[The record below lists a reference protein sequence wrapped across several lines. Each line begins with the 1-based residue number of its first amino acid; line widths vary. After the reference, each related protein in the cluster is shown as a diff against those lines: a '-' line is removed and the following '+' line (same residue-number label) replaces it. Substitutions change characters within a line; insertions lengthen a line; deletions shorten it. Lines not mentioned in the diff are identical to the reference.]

1 MERTFYSDTPRQVLD
16 TLDTDPDQGLSQ
28 GEGARRLAGY
38 GENKLEKAKPPGLF
52 RQVLAQLRDPMILVL
67 LAAAALSFFAGGGQD
82 WLDTAIIL
90 LIVVFNTVIS
100 VSQEDNARKALE
112 ALEKL
117 AAPRARVLR
126 EGVERRLESTHLV
139 PGDILLLEAGDYVPA
154 DGRILW
160 AAGLQTDES
169 AMTGESLPVHKRAG
183 DGLPPDTPLAE
194 RKNMVIGG
202 TVVTGGRAKVVVT
215 ATGMQTE
222 MGKIA
227 GLLLRQGQGETP
239 LQRKMK
245 EVSRVLSLVCVGV
258 CAVMFGVGML
268 QHRDILDMFL
278 TAVALAVAAIP
289 EALSSIVTI
298 VLAMGTQKMAKQ
310 NAIMKDLKAVEAIP
324 EGLPAIVTI
333 VLAVGV
339 GRMARRN
346 AIIKRLPAVETL
358 GCASVICSDKTG
370 TLTKNQMTVLEVWT
384 PAPAHRDR
392 ALTLGTLCGDAQ
404 EGPGG
409 YIGDPTE
416 TAIAQAAAQAGLEKA
431 TLERDMPRRGE
442 APFDSVRK
450 RMATCHAL
458 PNGEALVAVKG
469 APEAVLARCTHL
481 LGAQGP
487 RPLTD
492 GDRRR
497 IAQVGGDLAGQA
509 LRVLAV
515 AQRLQPALPK
525 SMAAESLEAELTFV
539 GLIGMMD
546 PPRPEVRQA
555 VDRCAG
561 AGIRPVMITGDHK
574 DTAVAIAKQLNI
586 YRPGDKAID
595 GAGLD
600 FLPQETLEEEIEAFS
615 VYARVTPEHKMRIVQ
630 AWQRRGHVV
639 AMTGDGV
646 NDAPALKAADI
657 GCAMGKTGTDV
668 AKGAADMILTDDN
681 FATVVAAVE
690 QGRGIYANIRK
701 AIHYLLSC
709 NIGEI
714 LTIFLATL
722 LPVSQAPLSPVQL
735 LWLNLVTDSLP
746 ALALG
751 MEPVEKTAMTQPP
764 RGKEEP
770 LFSRAFSRR
779 LAWQGA
785 LVGGITLLAYGLG
798 FHLTGTFAV
807 ANTMAFATL
816 TFSQLF
822 HAFDVRSETT
832 PLFRLGVLSNKAM
845 NKAFLAGAALQAAV
859 LLAPPLQGAFSVVPL
874 ALEQWGMVLA
884 LALTPL
890 VVCEAAKLLR
900 PKGRK
905 KSQAEAARGV
915 RETVGTR

>member
-289 EALSSIVTI
+289 E
-298 VLAMGTQKMAKQ
+298 
-310 NAIMKDLKAVEAIP
+310 
-324 EGLPAIVTI
+324 GLPAIVTI

-431 TLERDMPRRGE
+431 ALERDMPRRGE

-525 SMAAESLEAELTFV
+525 SMAAEGLEAELTFV

-770 LFSRAFSRR
+770 LFSKAFSRR

-859 LLAPPLQGAFSVVPL
+859 LLAPPLQGVFAVVPMDL
-874 ALEQWGMVLA
+874 AQWGIVLG

-890 VVCEAAKLLR
+890 VVCEIEKALR
-900 PKGRK
+900 RARAGRR
-905 KSQAEAARGV
+905 AAREEKSPV
-915 RETVGTR
+915 YR

>member
-38 GENKLEKAKPPGLF
+38 GENKLEKAKPPGLL

-289 EALSSIVTI
+289 E
-298 VLAMGTQKMAKQ
+298 
-310 NAIMKDLKAVEAIP
+310 
-324 EGLPAIVTI
+324 GLPAIVTI

-431 TLERDMPRRGE
+431 ALERDMPRRGE

-525 SMAAESLEAELTFV
+525 SMAAEGLEAELTFV

-874 ALEQWGMVLA
+874 ALEQWGMVLV

-905 KSQAEAARGV
+905 KSQAGAAQGA

>member
-289 EALSSIVTI
+289 E
-298 VLAMGTQKMAKQ
+298 
-310 NAIMKDLKAVEAIP
+310 
-324 EGLPAIVTI
+324 GLPAIVTI

-384 PAPAHRDR
+384 PTPALRDR

-431 TLERDMPRRGE
+431 ALERDMPRRGE

-525 SMAAESLEAELTFV
+525 SMAAEGLEAELTFV

-690 QGRGIYANIRK
+690 EGRGIYANIRK

-770 LFSRAFSRR
+770 LFSQAFSRR

-905 KSQAEAARGV
+905 KSPAEAAQGA

>member
-278 TAVALAVAAIP
+278 TAVALA
-289 EALSSIVTI
+289 EA
-298 VLAMGTQKMAKQ
+298 
-310 NAIMKDLKAVEAIP
+310 AIP

-384 PAPAHRDR
+384 PAPALRDR

-431 TLERDMPRRGE
+431 ALERDMPRRGE

-798 FHLTGTFAV
+798 LHLTGTFAV

-905 KSQAEAARGV
+905 KSPAGAARGV

>member
-289 EALSSIVTI
+289 E
-298 VLAMGTQKMAKQ
+298 
-310 NAIMKDLKAVEAIP
+310 
-324 EGLPAIVTI
+324 GLPAIVTI

-431 TLERDMPRRGE
+431 ALERDMPRRGE

-859 LLAPPLQGAFSVVPL
+859 LLAPPLQGVFAVVPL

-905 KSQAEAARGV
+905 KSPAEAARGA

>member
-16 TLDTDPDQGLSQ
+16 TLDTDPDQGLTQ

-82 WLDTAIIL
+82 WLDAVIIL

-289 EALSSIVTI
+289 E
-298 VLAMGTQKMAKQ
+298 
-310 NAIMKDLKAVEAIP
+310 
-324 EGLPAIVTI
+324 GLPAIVTI

-384 PAPAHRDR
+384 PTPALRDR

-431 TLERDMPRRGE
+431 ALERDMPRRGE

-525 SMAAESLEAELTFV
+525 SMAAEGLEAELTFV

-905 KSQAEAARGV
+905 KSQAGAARGA

>member
-16 TLDTDPDQGLSQ
+16 TLDTDPDQGLTQ

-289 EALSSIVTI
+289 E
-298 VLAMGTQKMAKQ
+298 
-310 NAIMKDLKAVEAIP
+310 
-324 EGLPAIVTI
+324 GLPAIVTI

-431 TLERDMPRRGE
+431 ALERDMPRRGE

-859 LLAPPLQGAFSVVPL
+859 LLAPPLQGVFAVVPMDL
-874 ALEQWGMVLA
+874 AQWGIVLG

-905 KSQAEAARGV
+905 KSPAGAARGA

>member
-16 TLDTDPDQGLSQ
+16 TLDTDPDQGLTQ

-289 EALSSIVTI
+289 E
-298 VLAMGTQKMAKQ
+298 
-310 NAIMKDLKAVEAIP
+310 
-324 EGLPAIVTI
+324 GLPAIVTI

-525 SMAAESLEAELTFV
+525 SMAAEGLEAELTFV

-770 LFSRAFSRR
+770 LFSKAFSRR

-905 KSQAEAARGV
+905 KSPAGAAQGA

>member
-289 EALSSIVTI
+289 E
-298 VLAMGTQKMAKQ
+298 
-310 NAIMKDLKAVEAIP
+310 
-324 EGLPAIVTI
+324 GLPAIVTI

-431 TLERDMPRRGE
+431 ALERDMPRRGE

-525 SMAAESLEAELTFV
+525 SMAAEGLEAELTFV

-770 LFSRAFSRR
+770 LFSKAFSRR

-859 LLAPPLQGAFSVVPL
+859 LLAPPLQGVFAVVPL

>member
-16 TLDTDPDQGLSQ
+16 TLDTDPDQGLTQ

-289 EALSSIVTI
+289 E
-298 VLAMGTQKMAKQ
+298 
-310 NAIMKDLKAVEAIP
+310 
-324 EGLPAIVTI
+324 GLPAIVTI

-431 TLERDMPRRGE
+431 ALERDMPRRGE

-822 HAFDVRSETT
+822 HAFDVRSEDT
-832 PLFRLGVLSNKAM
+832 PLFRLGWFSNPAM
-845 NKAFLAGAALQAAV
+845 NRAFLAGAALQGAV
-859 LLAPPLQGAFSVVPL
+859 LLAPPLQGVFAVVPMDL
-874 ALEQWGMVLA
+874 AQWGIVLG

-890 VVCEAAKLLR
+890 VVCEIEKALR
-900 PKGRK
+900 RARAGRR
-905 KSQAEAARGV
+905 AAREEKSPV
-915 RETVGTR
+915 YR

>member
-289 EALSSIVTI
+289 E
-298 VLAMGTQKMAKQ
+298 
-310 NAIMKDLKAVEAIP
+310 
-324 EGLPAIVTI
+324 GLPAIVTI

-384 PAPAHRDR
+384 PAPALRDR

-431 TLERDMPRRGE
+431 ALERDMPRRGE

-525 SMAAESLEAELTFV
+525 SMAAEGLEAELTFV

-905 KSQAEAARGV
+905 KSPAGAARGA

>member
-16 TLDTDPDQGLSQ
+16 TLDTDPDQGLTQ

-227 GLLLRQGQGETP
+227 GLLLRQGQGEPP

-278 TAVALAVAAIP
+278 TAVALAVA
-289 EALSSIVTI
+289 
-298 VLAMGTQKMAKQ
+298 
-310 NAIMKDLKAVEAIP
+310 AIP

-384 PAPAHRDR
+384 PTPALRDR

-431 TLERDMPRRGE
+431 ALERDMPRRGE

>member
-16 TLDTDPDQGLSQ
+16 TLDTDPDQGLTQ

-289 EALSSIVTI
+289 E
-298 VLAMGTQKMAKQ
+298 
-310 NAIMKDLKAVEAIP
+310 
-324 EGLPAIVTI
+324 GLPAIVTI

-431 TLERDMPRRGE
+431 ALERDMPRRGE

-574 DTAVAIAKQLNI
+574 DTAVAIAKQLNL

-770 LFSRAFSRR
+770 LFSKAFSRR

-859 LLAPPLQGAFSVVPL
+859 LLAPPLQGVFAVVPL

-905 KSQAEAARGV
+905 KSQAEAAQGA

>member
-289 EALSSIVTI
+289 E
-298 VLAMGTQKMAKQ
+298 
-310 NAIMKDLKAVEAIP
+310 
-324 EGLPAIVTI
+324 GLPAIVTI

-384 PAPAHRDR
+384 PAPALRDR

-404 EGPGG
+404 KGPGG

-770 LFSRAFSRR
+770 WFSRAFSRR
-779 LAWQGA
+779 LAWPGA

-822 HAFDVRSETT
+822 HAFDVRSEDT
-832 PLFRLGVLSNKAM
+832 PLFRLGWFSNPAM
-845 NKAFLAGAALQAAV
+845 NRAFLAGAALQGAV
-859 LLAPPLQGAFSVVPL
+859 LLAPPLQGVFAVVPMDL
-874 ALEQWGMVLA
+874 AQWGIVLG

-890 VVCEAAKLLR
+890 VVCEIEKALR
-900 PKGRK
+900 RARAGRR
-905 KSQAEAARGV
+905 AAREEKSPV
-915 RETVGTR
+915 YR

>member
-289 EALSSIVTI
+289 E
-298 VLAMGTQKMAKQ
+298 
-310 NAIMKDLKAVEAIP
+310 
-324 EGLPAIVTI
+324 GLPAIVTI

-384 PAPAHRDR
+384 PAPALRDR

-416 TAIAQAAAQAGLEKA
+416 TAIAQAAAQAA
-431 TLERDMPRRGE
+431 QIQAAQERHTPRRGP
-442 APFDSVRK
+442 APVPSVRK

-525 SMAAESLEAELTFV
+525 SMAAEGLEAELTFV

-905 KSQAEAARGV
+905 KSQAGAAQGA

>member
-16 TLDTDPDQGLSQ
+16 TLDTDPDQGLTQ

-278 TAVALAVAAIP
+278 PAVALAVA
-289 EALSSIVTI
+289 
-298 VLAMGTQKMAKQ
+298 
-310 NAIMKDLKAVEAIP
+310 AIP

-384 PAPAHRDR
+384 PAPALRER

-431 TLERDMPRRGE
+431 ALERDMPRRGE

-525 SMAAESLEAELTFV
+525 SMAAEGLEAELTFV

-905 KSQAEAARGV
+905 KSQAGAARGA

>member
-16 TLDTDPDQGLSQ
+16 TLDTDPDQGLTQ

-289 EALSSIVTI
+289 E
-298 VLAMGTQKMAKQ
+298 
-310 NAIMKDLKAVEAIP
+310 
-324 EGLPAIVTI
+324 GLPAIVTI

-384 PAPAHRDR
+384 PAPALRDR

-431 TLERDMPRRGE
+431 ALERDMPRRGE

-822 HAFDVRSETT
+822 HAFDVRSEDT

-890 VVCEAAKLLR
+890 VVCEIEKALR
-900 PKGRK
+900 RARAGRR
-905 KSQAEAARGV
+905 AAREEKSPV
-915 RETVGTR
+915 YR

>member
-278 TAVALAVAAIP
+278 TAVALAVAAI
-289 EALSSIVTI
+289 
-298 VLAMGTQKMAKQ
+298 
-310 NAIMKDLKAVEAIP
+310 
-324 EGLPAIVTI
+324 VTI

-384 PAPAHRDR
+384 PAPALRDR

-431 TLERDMPRRGE
+431 ALERDMPRRGE

-890 VVCEAAKLLR
+890 VVCEIEKALR
-900 PKGRK
+900 RARAGRR
-905 KSQAEAARGV
+905 AAREEKSPV
-915 RETVGTR
+915 YR

>member
-289 EALSSIVTI
+289 E
-298 VLAMGTQKMAKQ
+298 
-310 NAIMKDLKAVEAIP
+310 
-324 EGLPAIVTI
+324 GLPAIVTI

-431 TLERDMPRRGE
+431 ALERDMPRRGE

-525 SMAAESLEAELTFV
+525 SMAAEGLEAELTFV

-859 LLAPPLQGAFSVVPL
+859 LLAPPLQGVFAVVPL

-905 KSQAEAARGV
+905 KSPAGAAQGA

>member
-28 GEGARRLAGY
+28 GEGTRRLAGY
-38 GENKLEKAKPPGLF
+38 GENKLEKAKPPGLL

-289 EALSSIVTI
+289 E
-298 VLAMGTQKMAKQ
+298 
-310 NAIMKDLKAVEAIP
+310 
-324 EGLPAIVTI
+324 GLPAIVTI

-431 TLERDMPRRGE
+431 ALERDMPRRGE

-525 SMAAESLEAELTFV
+525 SMAAEGLEAELTFV

-859 LLAPPLQGAFSVVPL
+859 LLAPPLQGVFAVVPL

-905 KSQAEAARGV
+905 KSQAEAAQGA

>member
-16 TLDTDPDQGLSQ
+16 TLDTDPDQGLTQ

-289 EALSSIVTI
+289 E
-298 VLAMGTQKMAKQ
+298 
-310 NAIMKDLKAVEAIP
+310 
-324 EGLPAIVTI
+324 GLPAIVTI

-370 TLTKNQMTVLEVWT
+370 TLTKNQMT
-384 PAPAHRDR
+384 
-392 ALTLGTLCGDAQ
+392 
-404 EGPGG
+404 GG
-409 YIGDPTE
+409 
-416 TAIAQAAAQAGLEKA
+416 
-431 TLERDMPRRGE
+431 
-442 APFDSVRK
+442 
-450 RMATCHAL
+450 
-458 PNGEALVAVKG
+458 
-469 APEAVLARCTHL
+469 
-481 LGAQGP
+481 
-487 RPLTD
+487 
-492 GDRRR
+492 
-497 IAQVGGDLAGQA
+497 
-509 LRVLAV
+509 
-515 AQRLQPALPK
+515 
-525 SMAAESLEAELTFV
+525 
-539 GLIGMMD
+539 
-546 PPRPEVRQA
+546 
-555 VDRCAG
+555 
-561 AGIRPVMITGDHK
+561 
-574 DTAVAIAKQLNI
+574 
-586 YRPGDKAID
+586 
-595 GAGLD
+595 
-600 FLPQETLEEEIEAFS
+600 
-615 VYARVTPEHKMRIVQ
+615 
-630 AWQRRGHVV
+630 
-639 AMTGDGV
+639 
-646 NDAPALKAADI
+646 
-657 GCAMGKTGTDV
+657 
-668 AKGAADMILTDDN
+668 
-681 FATVVAAVE
+681 
-690 QGRGIYANIRK
+690 
-701 AIHYLLSC
+701 
-709 NIGEI
+709 
-714 LTIFLATL
+714 
-722 LPVSQAPLSPVQL
+722 SPI
-735 LWLNLVTDSLP
+735 N
-746 ALALG
+746 
-751 MEPVEKTAMTQPP
+751 
-764 RGKEEP
+764 
-770 LFSRAFSRR
+770 
-779 LAWQGA
+779 
-785 LVGGITLLAYGLG
+785 
-798 FHLTGTFAV
+798 
-807 ANTMAFATL
+807 
-816 TFSQLF
+816 
-822 HAFDVRSETT
+822 
-832 PLFRLGVLSNKAM
+832 
-845 NKAFLAGAALQAAV
+845 
-859 LLAPPLQGAFSVVPL
+859 
-874 ALEQWGMVLA
+874 
-884 LALTPL
+884 
-890 VVCEAAKLLR
+890 
-900 PKGRK
+900 
-905 KSQAEAARGV
+905 
-915 RETVGTR
+915 

>member
-289 EALSSIVTI
+289 E
-298 VLAMGTQKMAKQ
+298 
-310 NAIMKDLKAVEAIP
+310 
-324 EGLPAIVTI
+324 GLPAIVTI

-384 PAPAHRDR
+384 PAPALRDR

-431 TLERDMPRRGE
+431 ALERDMPRRGE

-525 SMAAESLEAELTFV
+525 SMAAEGLEAELTFV

-630 AWQRRGHVV
+630 AWQKKGHVV

-770 LFSRAFSRR
+770 LFSQAFSRR

-905 KSQAEAARGV
+905 KSQAEAAQGA

>member
-16 TLDTDPDQGLSQ
+16 TLDTDPDQGLTQ

-289 EALSSIVTI
+289 E
-298 VLAMGTQKMAKQ
+298 
-310 NAIMKDLKAVEAIP
+310 
-324 EGLPAIVTI
+324 GLPAIVTI

-431 TLERDMPRRGE
+431 ALERDMPRRGE

-509 LRVLAV
+509 LRAV

-525 SMAAESLEAELTFV
+525 SMAAEGLEAELTFV

-770 LFSRAFSRR
+770 LFSKAFSRR

-890 VVCEAAKLLR
+890 VVCEIEKALR
-900 PKGRK
+900 RARAGRR
-905 KSQAEAARGV
+905 AAREEKSPV
-915 RETVGTR
+915 YR

>member
-16 TLDTDPDQGLSQ
+16 TLDTDPDQGLTQ

-289 EALSSIVTI
+289 E
-298 VLAMGTQKMAKQ
+298 
-310 NAIMKDLKAVEAIP
+310 
-324 EGLPAIVTI
+324 GLPAIVTI

-384 PAPAHRDR
+384 PAPALRDR

-525 SMAAESLEAELTFV
+525 SMAAEGLEAELTFV

-751 MEPVEKTAMTQPP
+751 VEKVEEGVMARKP
-764 RGKEEP
+764 RDARES
-770 LFSRAFSRR
+770 LFAGGFAWR
-779 LAWQGA
+779 LAWQGVM
-785 LVGGITLLAYGLG
+785 VGLLTLGAYFLG
-798 FHLTGTFAV
+798 EYVLSDPAEASAV

-816 TFSQLF
+816 TLCQLF
-822 HAFDVRSETT
+822 HAFDVRSEEAS
-832 PLFRLGVLSNKAM
+832 LLHIGVFSNPAM
-845 NKAFLAGAALQAAV
+845 NRAFLVGLGMQLAV
-859 LLAPPLQGAFSVVPL
+859 LCLPPLQTVFRTVSMDAR
-874 ALEQWGMVLA
+874 QWGAVLA
-884 LALTPL
+884 LAVTPV
-890 VVCEAAKLLR
+890 VVCEAAKALR
-900 PKGRK
+900 RALGR
-905 KSQAEAARGV
+905 R
-915 RETVGTR
+915 TGTPDRKNRDKTPAMSA

>member
-38 GENKLEKAKPPGLF
+38 GENKLEKAKPPGLL

-289 EALSSIVTI
+289 E
-298 VLAMGTQKMAKQ
+298 
-310 NAIMKDLKAVEAIP
+310 
-324 EGLPAIVTI
+324 GLPAIVTI

-431 TLERDMPRRGE
+431 ALERDMPRRGE

-525 SMAAESLEAELTFV
+525 SMAAEGLEAELTFV

-722 LPVSQAPLSPVQL
+722 LPFSQAPLSPVQL

-905 KSQAEAARGV
+905 KSPAEAAQGA